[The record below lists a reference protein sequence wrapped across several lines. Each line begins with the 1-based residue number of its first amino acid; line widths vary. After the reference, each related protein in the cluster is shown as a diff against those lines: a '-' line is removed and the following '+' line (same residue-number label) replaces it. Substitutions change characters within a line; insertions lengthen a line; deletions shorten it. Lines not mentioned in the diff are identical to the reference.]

1 MAKLT
6 SLKPRLSSE
15 PHAVTK
21 AEPITREQERAQR
34 APWRRWY
41 GLKRWRDMRWDVLVE
56 AAFQCQMC
64 ARIEGDTSKLVAD
77 HRKPHRGDPALFWDR
92 NNLWCLCEA
101 CHSTEKQKEEQSA
114 PPGVWW

>member
-1 MAKLT
+1 
-6 SLKPRLSSE
+6 
-15 PHAVTK
+15 
-21 AEPITREQERAQR
+21 
-34 APWRRWY
+34 
-41 GLKRWRDMRWDVLVE
+41 
-56 AAFQCQMC
+56 MC